1 MDNNLYVEALMNIDK
16 IEYFIDEV
24 FINGTDEDK
33 LTFWQENAKLVNEIR
48 NRLKKEKQEDQLN
61 GY

>member
-1 MDNNLYVEALMNIDK
+1 MDDDRYVEALMNFDK

-24 FINGTDEDK
+24 FINGTNEDK

-48 NRLKKEKQEDQLN
+48 NRLKECITGGKIK
-61 GY
+61 